1 MNLHDPMRTEATG
14 ENQQGSLIETEAPH
28 WTAEAFG
35 HIFLDTQKAPFRD
48 SQKFSQG
55 GNNFK
60 RLN

>member
-35 HIFLDTQKAPFRD
+35 HVD
-48 SQKFSQG
+48 SRGEYQHISGYTEGTF
-55 GNNFK
+55 
-60 RLN
+60 